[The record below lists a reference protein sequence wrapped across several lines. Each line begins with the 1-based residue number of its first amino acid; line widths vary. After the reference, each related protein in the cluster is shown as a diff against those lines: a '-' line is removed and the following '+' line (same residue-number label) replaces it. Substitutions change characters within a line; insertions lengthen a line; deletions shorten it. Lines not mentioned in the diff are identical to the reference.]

1 VRGEDGS
8 WVYAGDGSQ
17 KGKQGHMA
25 SAVEELCARSPSL
38 VITRGSTVLIDDDR
52 SNIEVALKAGV
63 RAFWLDPRR
72 PEEVVES
79 LLGGMGASSLPPSLP
94 PSFLE
99 EEG

>member
-1 VRGEDGS
+1 
-8 WVYAGDGSQ
+8 
-17 KGKQGHMA
+17 MA

-52 SNIEVALKAGV
+52 SNIEVALEAGV

-79 LLGGMGASSLPPSLP
+79 LLGGMGASSVPPSLS